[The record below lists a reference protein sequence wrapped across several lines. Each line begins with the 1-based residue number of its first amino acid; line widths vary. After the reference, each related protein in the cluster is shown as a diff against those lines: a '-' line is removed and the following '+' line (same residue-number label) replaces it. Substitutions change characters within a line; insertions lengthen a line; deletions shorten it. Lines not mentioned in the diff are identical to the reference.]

1 MSDSKTD
8 PGAATGERDHP
19 APTLRSRRRSLFA
32 STVGNVL
39 EWYEWS
45 AYAVFAPFI
54 ATVMFNPSDRV
65 SALLSTLAVFAV
77 GFLMRPLGGIVF
89 GRIADRRG
97 RKFVLVTTMLMMAGG
112 SLVIGLMPTYASIG
126 AWASLVLLLARM
138 AQGFAHGGESATANT
153 YVAEIAPSESRG
165 LWGSIVFVAIFGGSA
180 LAYSVGGAVTSVLSD
195 GAVAEWG
202 WRVPFLLGAL
212 LALAALW
219 LRRSMDESEVFAEG
233 RAEDGAG
240 DGARP
245 LPRGQVVRAVLLVIT
260 MTSGITAAHYT
271 WTSYVSTYAITRMGM
286 DAGVAYWC
294 SVAAQCVALTTL
306 PLWGRLSDRVG
317 RRPMMIAFAVLMI
330 VLQIPL
336 TGLIGSEGWTLL
348 VASSVALAVV
358 AIPGA
363 LLSATMAENFPTRVR
378 TQGIGFAYSVSV
390 AVFGGTAPY
399 LNQLFVE
406 WGAARLSSLY
416 IMLLCSFTGL
426 ACYLMRETRGIH
438 LKDA

>member
-1 MSDSKTD
+1 M
-8 PGAATGERDHP
+8 
-19 APTLRSRRRSLFA
+19 
-32 STVGNVL
+32 
-39 EWYEWS
+39 
-45 AYAVFAPFI
+45 
-54 ATVMFNPSDRV
+54 
-65 SALLSTLAVFAV
+65 
-77 GFLMRPLGGIVF
+77 
-89 GRIADRRG
+89 
-97 RKFVLVTTMLMMAGG
+97 
-112 SLVIGLMPTYASIG
+112 
-126 AWASLVLLLARM
+126 
-138 AQGFAHGGESATANT
+138 
-153 YVAEIAPSESRG
+153 
-165 LWGSIVFVAIFGGSA
+165 
-180 LAYSVGGAVTSVLSD
+180 
-195 GAVAEWG
+195 
-202 WRVPFLLGAL
+202 
-212 LALAALW
+212 
-219 LRRSMDESEVFAEG
+219 
-233 RAEDGAG
+233 
-240 DGARP
+240 
-245 LPRGQVVRAVLLVIT
+245 IT

-306 PLWGRLSDRVG
+306 PLWGRLSDKVG
-317 RRPMMIAFAVLMI
+317 RRPMMITFAVLMI

-336 TGLIGSEGWTLL
+336 TGLIGPEGWTLL

>member
-1 MSDSKTD
+1 MSNSKTD

-233 RAEDGAG
+233 RAEGGAD

-426 ACYLMRETRGIH
+426 AFYLMRETRGIH